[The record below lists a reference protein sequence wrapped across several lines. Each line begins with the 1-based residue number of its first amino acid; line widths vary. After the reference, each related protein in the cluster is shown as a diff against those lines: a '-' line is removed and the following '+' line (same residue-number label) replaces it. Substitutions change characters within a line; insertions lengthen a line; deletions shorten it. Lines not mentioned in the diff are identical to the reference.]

1 MPWSQKKNEEEVV
14 AQRGPL
20 RGSAALTWRS
30 CSSFVHSFIHSFIHS
45 FVYSFIHSL
54 SFIYSTQAHIG
65 SLAASPHRV
74 TCSVRSMLSAL
85 DCKPTSGHLHLLCP
99 VRSMLSALDCKP
111 TSGHLLCSVYA
122 FGTRLQAQTTRE
134 VPGGVLSRCGDRQRA
149 SARASAGARLLFL
162 GLAS

>member
-1 MPWSQKKNEEEVV
+1 VPTQGECSTDM
-14 AQRGPL
+14 
-20 RGSAALTWRS
+20 ALLF
-30 CSSFVHSFIHSFIHS
+30 FVRSFIHSFIHS

-74 TCSVRSMLSAL
+74 TCASRCVF
-85 DCKPTSGHLHLLCP
+85 
-99 VRSMLSALDCKP
+99 
-111 TSGHLLCSVYA
+111 CSVYA
-122 FGTRLQAQTTRE
+122 FGTRLQAQTPTRE
-134 VPGGVLSRCGDRQRA
+134 VPGGALSRCGDRQRA